1 MNKSDGL
8 YGLCQI
14 VSDHGTAG
22 SKLLKRHLCLV
33 EKLDIGAFFCI
44 YQFIYKGGSVS
55 RDASRQVLEGGR
67 YVRKE
72 GKGTRS

>member
-1 MNKSDGL
+1 MNKSGGL

-33 EKLDIGAFFCI
+33 EKLDIGVFFS
-44 YQFIYKGGSVS
+44 YADLYKNEDLLVMTHL
-55 RDASRQVLEGGR
+55 VR
-67 YVRKE
+67 Y
-72 GKGTRS
+72 